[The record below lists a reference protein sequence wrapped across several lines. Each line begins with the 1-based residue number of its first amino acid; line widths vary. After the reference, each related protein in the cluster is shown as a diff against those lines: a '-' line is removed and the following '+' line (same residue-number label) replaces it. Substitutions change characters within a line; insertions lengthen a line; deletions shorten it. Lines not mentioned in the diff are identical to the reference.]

1 MWNFFE
7 HQPGRTLVDPIEEAF
22 FSTESDDENARH
34 LVRESVQNSLDAKQ
48 VGQTVKVRFTFGELR
63 GEFVSELFAGLPEHL
78 ASKGSGL
85 LAPPSVNQ
93 GMRFLAIEDFG
104 TTGLVGDPDQLE
116 DHDDEDEDNFYY
128 FWRNVGRSGKRA
140 GTLGKW
146 GLGKTVFPASSRIN
160 TFFGLTRRPNDN
172 ASYLLGRCDIKT
184 HRLNG
189 TQYDPYGYYAHWDTE
204 KPMAIS
210 EPKQIA
216 RFRDAFHLARDKDAP
231 HGNGDIPGLSIIIP
245 HVVDEFDVA
254 MLRRE
259 VIENY
264 FWPILKGDLVIEVQ
278 ENYLTPPETTMNA
291 QWLQQAIRSPAFRQ
305 EDRELA
311 DTINLAIW
319 ANENHQEPARVNQ
332 LSQGTPKWDDETTLK
347 EDDLNDLIALD
358 RDSEPFSVRVPV
370 WIRPSN
376 GPALPSWFTLYGQH
390 VPYTTRRRSYLVRQG
405 ISVGRACVTNPPH
418 RVFLVVVEN
427 GHLAD
432 LMGASEN
439 PSHTNFE
446 RTETIKQDY
455 QRSAMPTIRFVT
467 GSPNAIVRMLDA
479 QDEDSAASLFNNI
492 FWKVPQPSAT
502 PQPRPRR
509 RTTPRGEST
518 SGPVKVERHVRPFF
532 LEQSSDGFQIRNN
545 PERERKIET
554 IIIKAGFEGGRGDPI
569 KRHSKF
575 DFDFQNPKNSGL
587 SIESSGCE
595 LEIID
600 KNEVRLN
607 DVQDDF
613 TFQIVGFDTRR
624 DLTVRAT
631 PRMLKA

>member
-1 MWNFFE
+1 MWDFFE

-22 FSTESDDENARH
+22 FSSESDDENARH
-34 LVRESVQNSLDAKQ
+34 LVRESIQNSLDARL
-48 VGQTVKVRFTFGELR
+48 GSEPVKVRFTFGELR
-63 GEFVSELFAGLPEHL
+63 DEFIDELFVDLPEHL
-78 ASKGSGL
+78 SAPGSGL
-85 LAPPSVNQ
+85 LAPPSIHQ

-104 TTGLVGDPDQLE
+104 TTGLVGAPDQLE
-116 DHDDEDEDNFYY
+116 DFDNDSEDNFFY

-160 TFFGLTRRPNDN
+160 TFFGLTRRPDDD

-184 HRLNG
+184 HRLNDV
-189 TQYDPYGYYAHWDTE
+189 QYDPYGYYAHWDGE

-216 RFRDAFHLARDKDAP
+216 RFRDAFHLARDTYAP
-231 HGNGDIPGLSIIIP
+231 YGNGDIPGLSIIIP
-245 HVVDEFDVA
+245 HVVDEFNVD

-305 EDRELA
+305 ENRELA
-311 DTINLAIW
+311 DTITLAIW
-319 ANENHQEPARVNQ
+319 ANESQQEPARVNQ
-332 LSQGTPKWDDETTLK
+332 PRQNSPKWDDETTLK
-347 EDDLNDLIALD
+347 EDDLNELIELD
-358 RDSEPFSVRVPV
+358 RDSEPFSIQVPI

-376 GPALPSWFTLYGQH
+376 GPALPSWFTVYGQH

-405 ISVGRACVTNPPH
+405 ISVGRACATNPPH

-446 RTETIKQDY
+446 RTDAIKQDY
-455 QRSAMPTIRFVT
+455 QRGAMQTIGFVT
-467 GSPNAIVRMLDA
+467 SSPNAIVRMLDA

-492 FWKVPQPSAT
+492 FWKVPQPSAV
-502 PQPRPRR
+502 PQPRRRR
-509 RTTPRGEST
+509 RTAQRGEST
-518 SGPVKVERHVRPFF
+518 SGPVQVEPNVRPFF
-532 LEQSSDGFQIRNN
+532 LEKSSGGFHLRDNA
-545 PERERKIET
+545 ERVREIET
-554 IIIKAGFEGGRGDPI
+554 IIIKAGFEGGRGDPV

-587 SIESSGCE
+587 LIESSGCE

-600 KNEVRLN
+600 KNEIRLN
-607 DVQDDF
+607 EVQEDF
-613 TFQIVGFDTRR
+613 SFQIVGFDTKR